1 MSESRVNES
10 LVNYCG
16 TQVSISLEMSQD
28 IGGMD
33 ALIYTIVSPMDKI
46 PRMHEHL
53 SELWLVFLNR
63 KLRSA
68 SKKKGGLA
76 HQRRLICIGGESTL
90 GLAANGRL
98 GRAPRDIRE
107 ALGDVIGV

>member
-1 MSESRVNES
+1 MRER
-10 LVNYCG
+10 
-16 TQVSISLEMSQD
+16 
-28 IGGMD
+28 
-33 ALIYTIVSPMDKI
+33 P
-46 PRMHEHL
+46 

-68 SKKKGGLA
+68 SKKEGGRA

-90 GLAANGRL
+90 GLMATGGL
-98 GRAPRDIRE
+98 GRAPGDIGE